1 MMHQSP
7 HTSHEAVGVII
18 IREIGIIREIRIL
31 GIIGIIGIL

>member
-18 IREIGIIREIRIL
+18 IREIRIL
-31 GIIGIIGIL
+31 GILGIL

>member
-18 IREIGIIREIRIL
+18 IREIGIIKIIREIRIL
-31 GIIGIIGIL
+31 GIL